1 MQEACD
7 EGLRPAPAERRR
19 CVVVPIHQATEA
31 LAVELVR
38 MWAGRSVDEAIETL
52 ASPDVTVTNQ
62 SDKELQLY
70 SCESSTRWCGRPSLA
85 PFGPQSRLVR
95 FARQTVRVEILE
107 NRSCAGDFDSF
118 VWYICRASLPGVV

>member
-70 SCESSTRWCGRPSLA
+70 KLRELDE
-85 PFGPQSRLVR
+85 LVR
-95 FARQTVRVEILE
+95 EAVAFDFRTSVEVRERERVYEVSEI
-107 NRSCAGDFDSF
+107 RTSD
-118 VWYICRASLPGVV
+118 RASRDSREHILRLGF